1 MNTLTDIQDF
11 FKRKKWPLQEF
22 QGMIKSSEPTYFKEL
37 KKKGFD
43 VIPINPNTDEIYG
56 EKCYRNVN
64 DIPEG
69 FQSVV
74 VVTNKEQTAEV
85 VSQCIDKKVK
95 NVWIQQMSQTPEA
108 LDLIKDKNINLIAN
122 QCVMMF
128 LEPVS
133 GIHKFHGQI
142 KKLFG
147 KYPK

>member
-11 FKRKKWPLQEF
+11 FSTKKVAVAGVSRNDKKF
-22 QGMIKSSEPTYFKEL
+22 GTHVFKEF

-43 VIPINPNTDEIYG
+43 VIPINPNVDEIYG
-56 EKCYRNVN
+56 EKCFRNVN